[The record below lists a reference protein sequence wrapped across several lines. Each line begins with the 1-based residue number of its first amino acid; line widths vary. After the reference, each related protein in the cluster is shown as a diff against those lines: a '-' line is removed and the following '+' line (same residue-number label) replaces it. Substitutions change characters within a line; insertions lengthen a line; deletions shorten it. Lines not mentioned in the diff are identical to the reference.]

1 MFLRTWGACLAV
13 LAAVL
18 AATGP
23 HLAGL
28 GDPAGLV
35 ARTTTTEQALYY
47 GGLVLVLVLP
57 ALIGMFW
64 GAPLIA
70 RELETGTH
78 RLAWNQSVT
87 RTRRLLT
94 RLSLTALAAVT
105 VAGLGSLA
113 LTWWSGPI
121 DRAAAT
127 GGSEGVEPFFPRLH
141 PLVFAARGIVPVGSA
156 AFAFVLGV
164 TLGVLLRRT
173 LPAMALTLGVYVDAR
188 ARRYA
193 AVTSPSNP
201 GVRAVS
207 AP

>member
-1 MFLRTWGACLAV
+1 MVRA
-13 LAAVL
+13 
-18 AATGP
+18 
-23 HLAGL
+23 
-28 GDPAGLV
+28 
-35 ARTTTTEQALYY
+35 
-47 GGLVLVLVLP
+47 
-57 ALIGMFW
+57 
-64 GAPLIA
+64 
-70 RELETGTH
+70 
-78 RLAWNQSVT
+78 
-87 RTRRLLT
+87 
-94 RLSLTALAAVT
+94 
-105 VAGLGSLA
+105 
-113 LTWWSGPI
+113 

-156 AFAFVLGV
+156 AFAFVLGA